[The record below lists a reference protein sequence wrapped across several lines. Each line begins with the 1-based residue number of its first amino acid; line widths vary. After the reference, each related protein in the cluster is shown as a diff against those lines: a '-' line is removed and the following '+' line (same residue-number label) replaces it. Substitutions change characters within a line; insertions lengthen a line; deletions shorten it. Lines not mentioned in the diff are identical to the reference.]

1 MLNNHLH
8 MNHRLFFGL
17 LLLQTSLSILA
28 CQQTQSVSP
37 DALVGRWELT
47 QGYINDAPNDRLK
60 GTFFVFHPDGT
71 MENNLPLGFDAP
83 VPYEVDGK
91 NLLQKGAQTF
101 RYTIE
106 SATDSVLILKTEL
119 RGTHFRFEMKQA
131 APLIP
136 EDTLPNTP
144 EGALPADTLES

>member
-1 MLNNHLH
+1 MNFRLLFALVLLETMLLP
-8 MNHRLFFGL
+8 F
-17 LLLQTSLSILA
+17 A
-28 CQQTQSVSP
+28 CQQTQSVDP
-37 DALVGRWELT
+37 AALVGRWELT
-47 QGYINDAPNDRLK
+47 QGYINDAPNARLN

-101 RYTIE
+101 RYAIE

-131 APLIP
+131 APPIP
-136 EDTLPNTP
+136 EDTSPNTP
-144 EGALPADTLES
+144 EGAVPGDTLES